1 MQRLALWS
9 ACSNLLC
16 FCSLCSGTRLPG
28 TFATWARPRGQQ
40 WVECVC
46 WGEELTHPH
55 PNSTLRCECFFF
67 FCLCGWGNFF
77 FSIISQ
83 IWGIPSLYVV
93 NYEYKPNLKWE
104 DTFKTSPHLKLILCI
119 LTLILLWCGYVHIMC
134 AFKKNCICVTQ
145 LLSLF
150 TFFYIRGYLCLKFS
164 FKCKID
170 NLILLYTF
178 IKHFIIF

>member
-55 PNSTLRCECFFF
+55 PNRCTIHCGVNVF

-119 LTLILLWCGYVHIMC
+119 LTLILLWCGYVHITSGIPPTMYV
-134 AFKKNCICVTQ
+134 CI
-145 LLSLF
+145 
-150 TFFYIRGYLCLKFS
+150 
-164 FKCKID
+164 
-170 NLILLYTF
+170 
-178 IKHFIIF
+178 